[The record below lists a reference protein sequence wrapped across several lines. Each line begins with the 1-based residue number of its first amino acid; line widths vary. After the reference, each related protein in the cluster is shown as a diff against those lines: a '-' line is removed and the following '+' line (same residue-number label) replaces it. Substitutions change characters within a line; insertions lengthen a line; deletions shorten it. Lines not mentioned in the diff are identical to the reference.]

1 MLCIIRC
8 RAFFVAAGRS
18 GRKESKMIKPI
29 KIKKNNSEKNS
40 KPEKTADEISIFINL
55 DDLEPAPESAPKY
68 GCDMSPEEILA
79 SEIVFSL
86 AGKAAESFTNAVDGL
101 NLISIKQL
109 IGRLENAMPKDAVS
123 MLQAVFLSNGKRTD
137 AEMLDLL
144 DICEEHYEGSYDEFV
159 DMFFE
164 SDEIDWFAA
173 EHWLD
178 EYTEPTEGMKIV
190 NGRLLDVEGDCN
202 M

>member
-8 RAFFVAAGRS
+8 RAFFIAAGLS

-68 GCDMSPEEILA
+68 DCDMSPEEILA

-86 AGKAAESFTNAVDGL
+86 AGKAAEGFTNAVDGL

-109 IGRLENAMPKDAVS
+109 IGRLEEAVPRDAVS

-144 DICEEHYEGSYDEFV
+144 DICAEHYEGSYDEFV
-159 DMFFE
+159 DMFFQT
-164 SDEIDWFAA
+164 DEIDWFAV

-178 EYTEPTEGMKIV
+178 EYAEPTEGMKIV

>member
-1 MLCIIRC
+1 
-8 RAFFVAAGRS
+8 
-18 GRKESKMIKPI
+18 MIKPI

-55 DDLEPAPESAPKY
+55 DDLEPAPESASQY
-68 GCDMSPEEILA
+68 DCDMSPEEILA

-144 DICEEHYEGSYDEFV
+144 DICEEHYEGAYD
-159 DMFFE
+159 
-164 SDEIDWFAA
+164 
-173 EHWLD
+173 
-178 EYTEPTEGMKIV
+178 
-190 NGRLLDVEGDCN
+190 
-202 M
+202 

>member
-8 RAFFVAAGRS
+8 RAFFVAAGWA

-29 KIKKNNSEKNS
+29 KIKKNNSKKDS
-40 KPEKTADEISIFINL
+40 KAEKTADEIRILINM
-55 DDLEPAPESAPKY
+55 DNMEPAPESATQY
-68 GCDMSPEEILA
+68 DCDMSPEEILA
-79 SEIVFSL
+79 SEIVFAL

-123 MLQAVFLSNGKRTD
+123 MLQAVLLSNGKRTD

-144 DICEEHYEGSYDEFV
+144 DICAEHYEGAHDEFV
-159 DMFFE
+159 DMFFQT
-164 SDEIDWFAA
+164 DEIDWFAV

-178 EYTEPTEGMKIV
+178 EYAEPTEGMKIV
-190 NGRLLDVEGDCN
+190 NGRLLDVEGDCS

>member
-1 MLCIIRC
+1 
-8 RAFFVAAGRS
+8 
-18 GRKESKMIKPI
+18 MIKPI

-68 GCDMSPEEILA
+68 DCDMSPEEILA

-86 AGKAAESFTNAVDGL
+86 AEKAAESFTNAVDGL

-144 DICEEHYEGSYDEFV
+144 DICAEHYEGSYDEFV

-178 EYTEPTEGMKIV
+178 EYAERTEGMKIV

>member
-1 MLCIIRC
+1 MQGI
-8 RAFFVAAGRS
+8 FVAADS
-18 GRKESKMIKPI
+18 YGRKEFKMIKPI
-29 KIKKNNSEKNS
+29 KNEKNNSKKNS
-40 KPEKTADEISIFINL
+40 KPEKDTDDVSIFMSL
-55 DDLEPAPESAPKY
+55 DEMEHAPENAPQY
-68 GCDMSPEEILA
+68 DCDMSPEEILA

-86 AGKAAESFTNAVDGL
+86 AGKAGESFTNAVDGL

-109 IGRLENAMPKDAVS
+109 IGRLENATSKDAVR

-144 DICEEHYEGSYDEFV
+144 DICEEHYEGSYDEFM

-164 SDEIDWFAA
+164 TDEIDWFAV

-178 EYTEPTEGMKIV
+178 FTEPTDGMKIV
-190 NGRLLDVEGDCN
+190 NGRLLDVEGDCS

>member
-1 MLCIIRC
+1 
-8 RAFFVAAGRS
+8 
-18 GRKESKMIKPI
+18 MIKPI

-68 GCDMSPEEILA
+68 DCDMSPEEILA

-86 AGKAAESFTNAVDGL
+86 AEKAAESFTNAVDGL

-144 DICEEHYEGSYDEFV
+144 DICAEHYEGSYDEFV

-178 EYTEPTEGMKIV
+178 EYAEPTEGMKIV
-190 NGRLLDVEGDCN
+190 NGRLLDVEGDCC

>member
-1 MLCIIRC
+1 
-8 RAFFVAAGRS
+8 
-18 GRKESKMIKPI
+18 MIKPI

-40 KPEKTADEISIFINL
+40 KPEKTADEISIFIDL

-68 GCDMSPEEILA
+68 DCDMSPEEILA

-109 IGRLENAMPKDAVS
+109 IGRLEDAMPKDAVS

-144 DICEEHYEGSYDEFV
+144 DICAEHYEGSYDEFM
-159 DMFFE
+159 DMFFQT
-164 SDEIDWFAA
+164 DEIDV
-173 EHWLD
+173 
-178 EYTEPTEGMKIV
+178 EPE
-190 NGRLLDVEGDCN
+190 LL
-202 M
+202 